1 MDKNRQKDFARRISQ
16 ANKTELVVITYDI
29 ILEEIDNGRKAIANG
44 SKEEGRTALKSAQ
57 KFLGELMSV
66 LDYKY
71 DVSKR
76 LLNLYEYV
84 QRVLVASDI
93 AGEDRELEGARN
105 VIAGLRKA
113 FAEIAPADESG
124 AVMENSQNVYA
135 GLTYGRGSLNETN
148 MSDGSNRGF
157 LA

>member
-1 MDKNRQKDFARRISQ
+1 MDRNRQKDFARRISQ

-29 ILEEIDNGRKAIANG
+29 ILEEIDGGVKAFAQDG
-44 SKEEGRTALKSAQ
+44 KEEGRAALKSAQ
-57 KFLGELMSV
+57 KFLAELMSV

-71 DVSKR
+71 AISKR

-84 QRVLVASDI
+84 QRMLVASDI
-93 AGEDRELEGARN
+93 AGEDRGLDGAKN
-105 VIAGLRKA
+105 VISGLRKA
-113 FAEIAPADESG
+113 YAEIAPRDESG

-135 GLTYGRGSLNETN
+135 GLTYGKGSLNEMN

>member
-16 ANKTELVVITYDI
+16 ANKTELVVVTYDI
-29 ILEEIDNGRKAIANG
+29 ILEEIANAKKALAAEAVDEYR
-44 SKEEGRTALKSAQ
+44 SALKSAQ

-66 LDYKY
+66 LDYRY
-71 DVSKR
+71 AISR
-76 LLNLYEYV
+76 NLLSLYEFV
-84 QRVLVASDI
+84 QRKLVSSDI
-93 AGEDRELEGARN
+93 GGEDRGIDDAAK
-105 VIAGLRKA
+105 VISGLRESYAK
-113 FAEIAPADESG
+113 IASQDESG

-135 GLTYGRGSLNETN
+135 GLTYGKGSLNEMN

>member
-1 MDKNRQKDFARRISQ
+1 MDKSRQKDFARRIAQ

-29 ILEEIDNGRKAIANG
+29 ILEETDNAKAALAAGNT
-44 SKEEGRTALKSAQ
+44 EEARAALKSAQ

-66 LDYKY
+66 LDYRY
-71 DVSKR
+71 ALSKR

-84 QRVLVASDI
+84 QRMLVSSDI
-93 AGEDRELEGARN
+93 AGEDRGLDGAKN
-105 VIAGLRKA
+105 VIAGLRRA
-113 FAEIAPADESG
+113 FAEIAPGDESG

-135 GLTYGRGSLNETN
+135 GLTYGRGSLNEMN
-148 MSDGSNRGF
+148 LSDGSNRGF

>member
-1 MDKNRQKDFARRISQ
+1 MDKSRQKDFARRIAQ

-29 ILEEIDNGRKAIANG
+29 ILEETDNAKAALAAGNT
-44 SKEEGRTALKSAQ
+44 EEARAVLKSAQ

-66 LDYKY
+66 LDYRY
-71 DVSKR
+71 ALSKR

-84 QRVLVASDI
+84 QRMLVSSDI
-93 AGEDRELEGARN
+93 AGEDRGLDGAKN
-105 VIAGLRKA
+105 VIAGLRRA
-113 FAEIAPADESG
+113 FAEIAPQDESG

-148 MSDGSNRGF
+148 LSDGSNRGF

>member
-1 MDKNRQKDFARRISQ
+1 MDRSRQKDFARRISQ

-29 ILEEIDNGRKAIANG
+29 ILEEIDCGVKAFAQG
-44 SKEEGRTALKSAQ
+44 GKEEGRAALKSAQ
-57 KFLGELMSV
+57 KFLAELMSV

-71 DVSKR
+71 AISKR

-84 QRVLVASDI
+84 QRMLVASDI
-93 AGEDRELEGARN
+93 AGEDRGLDGAKN
-105 VIAGLRKA
+105 VISGLRKA
-113 FAEIAPADESG
+113 YAEIAPRDESG

-135 GLTYGRGSLNETN
+135 GLTYGKGSLNEMN
-148 MSDGSNRGF
+148 MSDSSNRGF